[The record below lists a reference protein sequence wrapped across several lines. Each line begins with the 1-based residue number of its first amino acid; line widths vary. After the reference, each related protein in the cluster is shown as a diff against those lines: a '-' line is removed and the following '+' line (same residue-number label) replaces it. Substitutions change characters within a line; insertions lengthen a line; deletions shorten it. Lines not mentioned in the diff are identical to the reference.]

1 MGDVLQRPSNNEVI
15 PPRLERC
22 LALMLL
28 AGGGTMH
35 SESAPPH
42 QFRAGK
48 LLCASVTEPSLLSLG
63 LCSLQDS
70 TVSIL
75 VYYVVS

>member
-1 MGDVLQRPSNNEVI
+1 MFYKGPQNNEVI

-22 LALMLL
+22 WALMFL

-35 SESAPPH
+35 SERVPPH
-42 QFRAGK
+42 QSSAGK

-63 LCSLQDS
+63 LCSVQDS